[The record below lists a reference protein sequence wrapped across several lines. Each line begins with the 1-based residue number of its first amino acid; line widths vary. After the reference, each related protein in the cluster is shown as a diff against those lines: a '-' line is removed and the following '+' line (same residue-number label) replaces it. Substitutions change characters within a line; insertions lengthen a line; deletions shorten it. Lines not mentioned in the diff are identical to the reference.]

1 MRYLIFLLCCSP
13 LILTAQFPPIYEC
26 AEKDL
31 CKCKNYRL
39 NAQEMQQVIDTLNS
53 SDVFSPSF
61 KACCYHQIGVF
72 YQAVQNDD
80 LEAIKWH
87 EKAAAERKRIN
98 DDFLWKSYRNI
109 GLAYKEL
116 EFLERG
122 LEYLRLADDTKG
134 TKSGNDSTTI
144 YRHIGDIYTKMGEFE
159 QAVFYGKIATQI
171 KSASDSRLAHAH
183 NSLCNT
189 LAETRDSVRLLQSIN
204 EGEKA
209 IKLYKKNKKSTR
221 RMVHVYINMGNAYGW
236 LEQHEKALEMYR
248 EALSIS
254 TNDALKADAL
264 NNMATSY
271 TALEQYDTAI
281 DTLNTSLKLKKAWY
295 EQGFYYDY
303 AANYENLGENYAQ
316 KNDREEALCQFQNAL
331 IHLSDNFREADI
343 AENPTLSK
351 NEFIYSK
358 TDLIRVLD
366 LKAQTAFEAYK
377 TSGESSYLT
386 LAFDTYNVLDEWISR
401 FYRDLITDA
410 SKLDWIA
417 RSHQMYAQAIEVALE
432 AGQPER
438 AFHFAERARAVLLWQ
453 SLSEQSART
462 ILDEN
467 DRKKEDQL
475 TIDIRR
481 NEITY
486 FDAEEREK
494 DSLNVLIQYLNRE
507 KERLVKSFEK
517 KYPEYFNRKYDADF
531 ITLND
536 VQQKIISPKTAL
548 IEYFLT
554 DDLLYIF
561 TINKK
566 NIYADKIALNT
577 DFQGE
582 INDFNQAVKD
592 PKSTIS
598 QFAPPAYELY
608 KTIIAPALN
617 HLNKNTEKLILIPD
631 GRLNYV
637 VFEALLTAPA
647 ANENFQTLPYLINDF
662 TVNYL
667 YSCNSAY
674 SLRNMNRREKSRDF
688 LGVAPI
694 FGADFGTPDLMP
706 LPDNKTEINTLRTL
720 YKGNTLLGENA
731 TREAF
736 LTTGTGADVLHIAS
750 HATQGEGEGKIY
762 LYGGDVVTQKD
773 IQARQWAA
781 RQVVLSACET
791 GLGELNRGEGVL
803 SLGWSFAYKGVASI
817 VMSQW
822 AVISAST
829 SDLMVNFHRKMN
841 ENLSPD
847 EALRMAKLDFR
858 NGVENMR
865 EAHPHHWAAFIHV
878 GNVGAGSLPYS
889 TIVWWVI
896 LGAILVGLLYRL
908 KNRFT

>member
-1 MRYLIFLLCCSP
+1 MRYIIFLLCCFP
-13 LILTAQFPPIYEC
+13 LILMAQFPSIYEC
-26 AEKDL
+26 AEKNS
-31 CKCKNYRL
+31 CQCKNYRL
-39 NAQEMQQVIDTLNS
+39 NAQETQQVIDTLGASNT
-53 SDVFSPSF
+53 FSPSF
-61 KACCYHQIGVF
+61 KACCYHQIGVY

-87 EKAAAERKRIN
+87 EKAVTERKRTN

-122 LEYLRLADDTKG
+122 LQYLRLADDTKG
-134 TKSGNDSTTI
+134 TKTANDSSTI
-144 YRHIGDIYTKMGEFE
+144 YRHIGESYALMGEFE
-159 QAVFYGKIATQI
+159 QAIFYGKLATQI
-171 KSASDSRLAHAH
+171 KAASDARRAHAH

-189 LAETRDSVRLLQSIN
+189 LVETRDSIRLLEAIN
-204 EGEKA
+204 EAEKA
-209 IKLYKKNKKSTR
+209 IELYKKHKKSAG

-271 TALEQYDTAI
+271 TALGQYDTAI
-281 DTLNTSLKLKKAWY
+281 DTLNISLTLKKAWY
-295 EQGFYYDY
+295 EQDFYYEY
-303 AANYENLGENYAQ
+303 AANYENLGENYVQ
-316 KNDREEALCQFQNAL
+316 KKDHEEALRQFQNAL
-331 IHLSDNFREADI
+331 IHLSDNFREINI
-343 AENPTLSK
+343 AESPTLAK

-366 LKAQTAFEAYK
+366 LKAKTAFEAYK
-377 TSGESSYLT
+377 ARGKNEYLN

-417 RSHQMYAQAIEVALE
+417 RSHQMYAQAIKVALE
-432 AGQPER
+432 TENPKR

-481 NEITY
+481 HEIAY
-486 FDAEEREK
+486 FDAEAREK
-494 DSLNVLIQYLNRE
+494 DSLNNIIQHLNRE
-507 KERLVKSFEK
+507 KERLIDSFEN
-517 KYPEYFNRKYDADF
+517 KYPEYFSRKYDADF
-531 ITLND
+531 ITLDD
-536 VQQKIISPKTAL
+536 VQQKVISPKTAL

-561 TINKK
+561 TINEK
-566 NIYADKIALNT
+566 NIYADKITLSA
-577 DFQGE
+577 DFQEE
-582 INDFNQAVKD
+582 INNFNEAVKN
-592 PKSTIS
+592 PKSTLT

-608 KTIIAPALN
+608 KTMLAPALG
-617 HLNKNTEKLILIPD
+617 HLDNDTKKLTIIPA
-631 GRLNYV
+631 GKLNYV

-647 ANENFQTLPYLINDF
+647 TNENFQTLPYLINDF
-662 TVNYL
+662 TLNYL

-674 SLRNMNRREKSRDF
+674 SLRKMNRTEKSREF
-688 LGVAPI
+688 LGVAPV
-694 FGADFGTPDLMP
+694 FGANFGTPDLAP
-706 LPDNKTEINTLRTL
+706 LPDNETEINTVEKL
-720 YKGNTLLGENA
+720 YKGNVLTGENA
-731 TREAF
+731 IRKTF
-736 LTTGTGADVLHIAS
+736 LTTATGADVLHIAS

-781 RQVVLSACET
+781 RQVILSACET
-791 GLGELNRGEGVL
+791 GLGKLNQGEGVL

-822 AVISAST
+822 AVTSKST
-829 SDLMVNFHRKMN
+829 SDLMIDFHHKMN
-841 ENLSPD
+841 ENIAPD
-847 EALRMAKLDFR
+847 EALRLAKLDFR
-858 NGVENMR
+858 NGAENMR
-865 EAHPHHWAAFIHV
+865 EVHPHHWAAFIHV
-878 GNVGAGSLPYS
+878 GNVGAGSVPYS
-889 TIVWWVI
+889 RIVWWII
-896 LGAILVGLLYRL
+896 LGAVLVGLLYCLR
-908 KNRFT
+908 T